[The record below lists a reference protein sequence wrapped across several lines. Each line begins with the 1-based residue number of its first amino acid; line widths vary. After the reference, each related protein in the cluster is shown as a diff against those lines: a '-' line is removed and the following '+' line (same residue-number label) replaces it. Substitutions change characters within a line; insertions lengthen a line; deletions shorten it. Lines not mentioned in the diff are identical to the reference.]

1 MSPTAR
7 AGRSAAPVR
16 VLTGPLEP
24 GPDLGAAT
32 ALLRWWTARST
43 PHRPIEVV
51 ATTSGFE
58 RDRVAAL
65 APVRLVH
72 DPAGWSPARAAQ
84 RLRLEPLA
92 RPLRAVE
99 VRRLLAGTGPVLVAG
114 PGGARLLHWVPAAA
128 GPVVAVLNE
137 RGNGLEGLA
146 EVDRALLVSRVD
158 RWVAGSARRRAEL
171 VEAGAD
177 PGVIVEVPDLV
188 DLVDFEGA
196 EAAAPDLVQSVR
208 AELSEIDG
216 IDPEAPLVVGV
227 GAVDWWTVPDA
238 FVRVA
243 WELLRRPEAA
253 DVRVAW
259 LADGATDRMLWPLRH
274 DLDHAGL
281 GRSVAVVRSD
291 RPRWQLLA
299 AADVL
304 LDTRLGDAPA
314 VGLAEAEVIG
324 LPVVGFGGPAPST
337 GAAGLGEADGVDR
350 VAHLDVDAA
359 VDAVLTRLAGAAAR
373 RIDPGRGAPWMPA
386 VVAPQVAAL
395 LEP

>member
-1 MSPTAR
+1 MSG
-7 AGRSAAPVR
+7 AGGTHPAPVR
-16 VLTGPLEP
+16 VLTGALDPS
-24 GPDLGAAT
+24 PDLGATT
-32 ALLRWWTARST
+32 ALLRWWTARPAPT
-43 PHRPIEVV
+43 PPIEVV
-51 ATTSGFE
+51 AATGGIE
-58 RDRVAAL
+58 QDRVAEL

-72 DPAGWSPARAAQ
+72 DPAGWSPARTAQ

-128 GPVVAVLNE
+128 GPVVAVLNG
-137 RGNGLEGLA
+137 RGEGLERLA
-146 EVDRALLVSRVD
+146 EVDRALLVARAD
-158 RWVAGSARRRAEL
+158 RWVAGSDRRRQEL
-171 VEAGAD
+171 VAAGVD
-177 PGVIVEVPDLV
+177 PATIVEVP

-196 EAAAPDLVQSVR
+196 EAAGPDLVRRVR
-208 AELSEIDG
+208 AELAEAEA
-216 IDPEAPLVVGV
+216 IDPDAPLVVGV

-243 WELLRRPEAA
+243 WELVRRPEAA
-253 DVRVAW
+253 GVRVAW

-281 GRSVAVVRSD
+281 GEAVRVVRSD

-304 LDTRLGDAPA
+304 LATRLGDLPP
-314 VGLAEAEVIG
+314 VGLGEAEVIG
-324 LPVVGFGGPAPST
+324 LPVVGFAASAPAAGLPGPAPD
-337 GAAGLGEADGVDR
+337 AVVDR

-359 VDAVLTRLAGAAAR
+359 VDAVLARLAGAAER
-373 RIDPGRGAPWMPA
+373 RIDPERGAAWMPA
-386 VVAPQVAAL
+386 VGAPQVAAL
-395 LEP
+395 LDR